1 MKTTSLFLVLLM
13 GALGASGCAHRPS
26 GEELEVLTRALKLEA
41 GSTIA
46 DLGAGDGRISVELAR
61 RVGAQGR
68 VVASEVDGALR
79 EAIAQRARD
88 EHLDNISVVAAGD
101 AETGLEAGCC
111 DAVLL
116 RGVYHHL
123 AQPEA
128 TLAGIVAALKPDGRL
143 VVVDFP
149 PTAFLAAWRSAE
161 QRRGHGVERDEV
173 VDEVKRAGLEH
184 TGDIAPYPGLWP
196 LPAYAVVFRKAV
208 SQ

>member
-1 MKTTSLFLVLLM
+1 MKIVIILSALV
-13 GALGASGCAHRPS
+13 AVTSGCAHQAS
-26 GEELEVLTRALKLEA
+26 GEELEVLSGALDLKP

-46 DLGAGDGRISVELAR
+46 DLGAGDGRITVGLAA
-61 RVGAQGR
+61 RVGKDGR
-68 VVASEVDGALR
+68 VVASELDGARR

-88 EHLDNISVVAAGD
+88 ERLENVSVVAAGE
-101 AETGLEAGCC
+101 AETGLEPGCC

-128 TLAGIVAALKPDGRL
+128 TLVGIVAALKPGGRL

-149 PTAFLAAWRSAE
+149 PTAFLAAWRSAAH
-161 QRRGHGVERDEV
+161 RRGHGVERDVVTTEV
-173 VDEVKRAGLEH
+173 QRAGLEH
-184 TGDIAPYPGLWP
+184 TGDIAAYPGLWP

-208 SQ
+208 PE